1 MGIVPAEIEQL
12 IRGKPL
18 IAHLATSVNGQPH
31 VAPVWYHYEEDT
43 IVVTTAGQKVENARH
58 NPAVAVSI
66 QRDENGHPEW
76 MVLLTG
82 TATVT
87 ADTAGII
94 EGTRS
99 VYEHYLGEDT
109 TQWDEFWQKQITDP
123 DDERFVITV
132 AIHDVASMIY

>member
-1 MGIVPAEIEQL
+1 MGIVPPEIEQL

-18 IAHLATSVNGQPH
+18 LAHLATSVNDQPH
-31 VAPVWYHYEEDT
+31 VAPVWYHYQDDT
-43 IVVTTAGQKVENARH
+43 IQFTTAGQKVENARR

-82 TATVT
+82 TASVVD
-87 ADTAGII
+87 DTAGII
-94 EGTRS
+94 EGTRN
-99 VYEHYLGEDT
+99 VYEHYLGSATEE
-109 TQWDEFWQKQITDP
+109 WDDFWQKQITDP

-132 AIHDVASMIY
+132 DIHDVTSLIY